1 MNGYYNTGQI
11 GENGHLSIEVTNIGE
26 FKRLI
31 LQAKREADQLQ
42 DTINQ
47 LENFHLDIEFSTKT
61 AT

>member
-1 MNGYYNTGQI
+1 MNGYYNAGRI
-11 GENGHLSIEVTNIGE
+11 GESGHLNIEVTNIAE

-31 LQAKREADQLQ
+31 LQAKQEADQLHN
-42 DTINQ
+42 TINQ